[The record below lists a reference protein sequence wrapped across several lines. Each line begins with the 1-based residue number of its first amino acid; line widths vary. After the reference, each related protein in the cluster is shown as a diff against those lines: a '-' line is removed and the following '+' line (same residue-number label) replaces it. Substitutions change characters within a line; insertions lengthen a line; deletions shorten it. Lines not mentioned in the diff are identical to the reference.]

1 MFGFF
6 TPPEYDDEEK
16 TLAARNL
23 FLVLKILLLT
33 GLMPLLI
40 AVAIPSTFRRWATAV
55 VFVEAAGICLLYLN
69 KKGQTQLA
77 GHLTIAT
84 IWVLATVLALTNG
97 GVHANAMMVYLLA
110 VFVAGFIQSVKAGIL
125 TSILCMLT
133 GLALVALEYAGM
145 LPPYRVPHNSVSLW
159 IINCMFMAVTIVM
172 QAIVSL
178 TVRNS
183 FRKSREELRARQ
195 TALLAL
201 AESEERFRSIFE
213 NAREGIFQSTHE
225 GRFIKVNP
233 AMARMWGY
241 ASPAEMIEEVKDIAK
256 QHYADPDKRAVF
268 LETMEKC
275 GGVEGYLHEIRRKDG
290 SRIWVS
296 LNARIV
302 RDAAGRIAFYEGSHE
317 DITERLQ
324 MEAALRESRELYR
337 GMSEQS
343 HTAICLVDEEAKI
356 VWANKKMMDIGG
368 YTEEEFY
375 RAESFILFLAPESME
390 FVIGNFRKFVAGKP
404 YERHYFLN
412 IVRKDG
418 EKRYCEKYMTD
429 IKDMYGKRHLV
440 INILDITDRV
450 RDEEERKAMEDR
462 LRRSEKMEALGLL
475 AGGVAHDL
483 NNILGVMAGYSQLLL
498 SEIGKDSNLREHVD
512 YIVQSSERAATVVQD
527 LLTLARRGAAV
538 MKILDLNKTVY
549 DYFRSPEY
557 EGILS
562 RHPRVRLKIELSDTL
577 LRISGSSV
585 HLMKTLMNLVAN
597 AAEAMPRGGEL
608 TVRTE
613 NRYLDRPVKGYDDL
627 QPGEYVVLSV
637 SDKGDG
643 IPAQDMK
650 RIFEPFYTKKMM
662 GHSGTGLG
670 LTVVWGTVKDHNGY
684 IDVASTEGRGT
695 TFSLYFPATRDESGE
710 LSVLPEAAYMGRGES
725 ILVVDD
731 VQGQRDLATRMLTK
745 LNYRAVAVA
754 CGEEAVEYLK
764 ANACDLIIL
773 DMIMDPG
780 IDGLETY
787 QRIVEFRPGQKA
799 VIVSGYAETERVA
812 KAQECGAGAYVRKP
826 YMLERLGMEVR
837 KELDRIS

>member
-1 MFGFF
+1 MFDYFK
-6 TPPEYDDEEK
+6 PPQYADEEN

-23 FLVLKILLLT
+23 FTILKILNLT
-33 GLMPLLI
+33 GLLPLLI
-40 AVAIPSTFRRWATAV
+40 AVVIPSTAWRWIAV
-55 VFVEAAGICLLYLN
+55 VAFAETAGIGIMFLN
-69 KKGQTQLA
+69 KKGHTQLA
-77 GHLTIAT
+77 GHLTIAN
-84 IWVLATVLALTNG
+84 IWLIATALALTNG
-97 GVHANAMMVYLLA
+97 GVHAYAMSIYLLA
-110 VFVAGFIQSVKAGIL
+110 VFLAGFIQSVKAGIL
-125 TSILCMLT
+125 TSIICTMT
-133 GLALVALEYAGM
+133 GLVMVALEYNYT
-145 LPPYRVPHNSVSLW
+145 LPGVRVPHNAVSLW
-159 IINCMFMAVTIVM
+159 IANSIFMAVIIAIQSVVSRTIGT
-172 QAIVSL
+172 A
-178 TVRNS
+178 
-183 FRKSREELRARQ
+183 FRKSREEVAARQ
-195 TALLAL
+195 SAHQAL

-213 NAREGIFQSTHE
+213 NAREGIFQSTPE
-225 GRFIKVNP
+225 GRFIRVNP
-233 AMARMWGY
+233 AMAGMWGY
-241 ASPAEMIEEVKDIAK
+241 DSPAEMIEEVKDIAK

-268 LETMEKC
+268 METMEKC
-275 GGVEGYLHEIRRKDG
+275 GLVEGYRHEICRKDG

-296 LNARIV
+296 MNARAV
-302 RDAAGRIAFYEGSHE
+302 RDADGRIAYYEGSHE
-317 DITERLQ
+317 DITERLR
-324 MEAALRESRELYR
+324 MEEALRESRELYR

-375 RAESFILFLAPESME
+375 RAESFIPFLAPESIA
-390 FVIGNFRKFVAGKP
+390 FVVGNFQKFIAGEP

-412 IVRKDG
+412 IVSKDG
-418 EKRYCEKYMTD
+418 EKRHCEKYMTD

-450 RDEEERKAMEDR
+450 RDEEERKSMEDR

-483 NNILGVMAGYSQLLL
+483 NNILGVMAGYSQLMR
-498 SEIGKDSNLREHVD
+498 SEIGRESPLREHVD

-538 MKILDLNKTVY
+538 MKTLDLNKTVY

-557 EGILS
+557 ESLLS

-597 AAEAMPRGGEL
+597 AAEAMPRGGDL
-608 TVRTE
+608 SVRTE
-613 NRYLDRPVKGYDDL
+613 NRYLDRPVKGYDDM

-637 SDKGDG
+637 SDTGDG
-643 IPAQDMK
+643 IPIQDMK
-650 RIFEPFYTKKMM
+650 RIFEPFYTKKIM

-684 IDVASTEGRGT
+684 IDVESVEGRGT
-695 TFSLYFPATRDESGE
+695 TFSLYFPATRDEIREMSA
-710 LSVLPEAAYMGRGES
+710 LPEAAYMGRGES
-725 ILVVDD
+725 VLVVDD
-731 VQGQRDLATRMLTK
+731 VQGQRDLATRMLAK
-745 LNYRAVAVA
+745 LNYRAAAVA
-754 CGEEAVEYLK
+754 GGEEAVEYLK
-764 ANACDLIIL
+764 TNPCDLIVL

-787 QRIVEFRPGQKA
+787 QRIIAFRPGQKA
-799 VIVSGYAETERVA
+799 IIVSGYAETERVA

-837 KELDRIS
+837 KELDKPS